1 MCVFLFYSQ
10 PCCAPEP
17 SVGFECDVVL
27 GVQLYYLSNG
37 STGVALTS
45 IGAELRRNEVRTISL
60 FWALLTFWVDFRVVL
75 RRSLLYLHANCTVE
89 CVMSQSSPSYI
100 TVAQSPLGAPQLR
113 TDVRTQFITFANFWH
128 FPGVIAVPAVSWFI
142 WQLALRVLPAVT
154 WLTVYRWLHMCKCAN
169 VQMCNWANVQMCKCA
184 HNL

>member
-1 MCVFLFYSQ
+1 MFPFTWSQ
-10 PCCAPEP
+10 RRC
-17 SVGFECDVVL
+17 
-27 GVQLYYLSNG
+27 SNF
-37 STGVALTS
+37 TWR
-45 IGAELRRNEVRTISL
+45 GAEAKRSSHHFVV
-60 FWALLTFWVDFRVVL
+60 WALLTFWVDSRVVL
-75 RRSLLYLHANCTVE
+75 RRSLLYLHANCIVE

-154 WLTVYRWLHMCKCAN
+154 WLTVCRWLHIPMYHSHWKSN
-169 VQMCNWANVQMCKCA
+169 DSINWFCTIPTGRVIPVSNSLPQTPP
-184 HNL
+184 HN